1 MRSFLRTG
9 KKGIIGAL
17 QGALFIRFLYLYM
30 FREGSSRSC
39 RSCSWRFIIDLDNIN
54 VGGGVS
60 SRSNFI
66 ISTYSRVQVTCIREI
81 IDELSEIS

>member
-39 RSCSWRFIIDLDNIN
+39 RSCSWRFIIDLDEITVVEFQADQILSPVLILEFKYIN
-54 VGGGVS
+54 T
-60 SRSNFI
+60 RNN
-66 ISTYSRVQVTCIREI
+66 
-81 IDELSEIS
+81 